1 MKESKSKMSELRD
14 KFTAA
19 RRTGKEAF
27 VLNGLVRPSCL
38 IIDEVGHC
46 EFDNGAAAI
55 FISLQP
61 HFICVVQALCNR
73 LSAGKGGEYRAATL
87 CGCPWRRFKQFNRR
101 EGAEIVLDVP
111 YAVIAKSV
119 HIRFCIRHGLIRLF

>member
-1 MKESKSKMSELRD
+1 MGLQRFSFRYSPII
-14 KFTAA
+14 
-19 RRTGKEAF
+19 F
-27 VLNGLVRPSCL
+27 VLFRL
-38 IIDEVGHC
+38 
-46 EFDNGAAAI
+46 
-55 FISLQP
+55 
-61 HFICVVQALCNR
+61 CVTAFQLEKAVNI
-73 LSAGKGGEYRAATL
+73 GAATL